1 MDNFKEI
8 LIHSIIKNAPLEIIE
23 FILEKKKNINLNFEY
38 KIGNI
43 NYVPLFSAIANNNF
57 IIADKLIKNGAN
69 INYYS
74 NLNKRFIIYDIYN
87 KNKLNEK
94 NLKYILNK
102 NIYKNICENLM
113 DNLIKKN
120 SFNLLEIILKHYKYT
135 NSFIL
140 KCLNF
145 YKNQVKITRNKF
157 KNIIILE
164 KEKIWIE
171 EDFYKRINSSN
182 EKVLPRL
189 LFEYESCSDE
199 VILKNRIIKYN
210 LLERM
215 IKANEYMTV
224 EKILLYEN
232 FNYRYF
238 NYKSILSNVITN
250 NNLKM
255 AKLLIK
261 SFIFSSEN
269 QLTNNNNFDIRSRYA
284 PYQNLML
291 NIVIILDNM
300 NLVRYLINNTEFKS
314 FLDLNIK
321 DINGEYPIFTSI
333 YNNKN
338 TLIFKY
344 LIKNGADCNM
354 INNNGISLLS
364 IAIMNNKVDFV
375 NYLLSRNEIKVMKKD
390 IYGNT
395 PFLEAVKH
403 GNYEITKLLFDYAK
417 RKKIDMDINEKDI
430 NGNTPLISSINNND
444 LDTVM
449 LLLNYA
455 HENNKDINT
464 TDKNGLTPLMHSY
477 NKCYHEIFR
486 YLLKYCD
493 INKKDAK
500 GQNILFYAIERGDK
514 TTVEN
519 LIDMGVDI
527 NSENNE
533 GLSIIDCAI
542 KKAYTDIVRILL
554 KKDNLL
560 LNKRNS
566 KGKTILINI
575 ISSNIN
581 NSYKKEFVDLLI
593 KRGVNINLIDYDG
606 KTALYYANN
615 TGYGYSNYNIWN
627 ILVKNG
633 AIEA

>member
-1 MDNFKEI
+1 MGI
-8 LIHSIIKNAPLEIIE
+8 M
-23 FILEKKKNINLNFEY
+23 
-38 KIGNI
+38 
-43 NYVPLFSAIANNNF
+43 
-57 IIADKLIKNGAN
+57 KLL
-69 INYYS
+69 NYY
-74 NLNKRFIIYDIYN
+74 
-87 KNKLNEK
+87 
-94 NLKYILNK
+94 
-102 NIYKNICENLM
+102 
-113 DNLIKKN
+113 LIM
-120 SFNLLEIILKHYKYT
+120 
-135 NSFIL
+135 
-140 KCLNF
+140 
-145 YKNQVKITRNKF
+145 R
-157 KNIIILE
+157 
-164 KEKIWIE
+164 KE
-171 EDFYKRINSSN
+171 
-182 EKVLPRL
+182 
-189 LFEYESCSDE
+189 
-199 VILKNRIIKYN
+199 
-210 LLERM
+210 
-215 IKANEYMTV
+215 
-224 EKILLYEN
+224 
-232 FNYRYF
+232 
-238 NYKSILSNVITN
+238 
-250 NNLKM
+250 
-255 AKLLIK
+255 
-261 SFIFSSEN
+261 
-269 QLTNNNNFDIRSRYA
+269 
-284 PYQNLML
+284 
-291 NIVIILDNM
+291 
-300 NLVRYLINNTEFKS
+300 
-314 FLDLNIK
+314 
-321 DINGEYPIFTSI
+321 
-333 YNNKN
+333 
-338 TLIFKY
+338 
-344 LIKNGADCNM
+344 
-354 INNNGISLLS
+354 
-364 IAIMNNKVDFV
+364 
-375 NYLLSRNEIKVMKKD
+375 
-390 IYGNT
+390 
-395 PFLEAVKH
+395 
-403 GNYEITKLLFDYAK
+403 
-417 RKKIDMDINEKDI
+417 KKIDMDINEKDI

-615 TGYGYSNYNIWN
+615 GHGYSNYNI
-627 ILVKNG
+627 
-633 AIEA
+633 